1 MELAEVVMKLVGPVK
16 AVGEHYEDQQR
27 LANLKVLTEVVDVLL
42 NQIDDASRTA
52 ERAEASMQAIGLYAK
67 NFLNDVRGT

>member
-1 MELAEVVMKLVGPVK
+1 MELAEVVMKLVGPVN
-16 AVGEHYEDQQR
+16 AVGDHYEDQKR
-27 LANLKVLTEVVDVLL
+27 LENLKMLTEVVDVLL

-52 ERAEASMQAIGLYAK
+52 ERAEASMKAVGLYAK